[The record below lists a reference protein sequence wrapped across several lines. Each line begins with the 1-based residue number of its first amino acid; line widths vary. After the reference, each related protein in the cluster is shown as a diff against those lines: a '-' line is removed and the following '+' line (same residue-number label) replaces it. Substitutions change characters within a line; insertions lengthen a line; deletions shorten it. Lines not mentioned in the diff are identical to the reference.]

1 MFQNK
6 LVFEI
11 YDVIPFFPT
20 SMSIRFHKSWVIDN
34 LVHFSSERLDSF
46 DLPLCLS
53 SCKKN
58 RHSAANFHFEV
69 FLVFLSLS

>member
-20 SMSIRFHKSWVIDN
+20 SMSIRFQKSRVIDN

-53 SCKKN
+53 SC
-58 RHSAANFHFEV
+58 
-69 FLVFLSLS
+69 